1 MIVPHLFSAILF
13 AGVSLKLTGNLEDI
27 WGEVHCLYIH
37 EAMGISWLYL
47 SRTSNHN
54 CLSGC
59 FALQPFCVGMVLL
72 CVVLILFPRTAVVG
86 GQEYSFPCCLHSPLD
101 AVFLRHL
108 LPLSTSFVS
117 CESFLSVWGSR
128 QWKGNCLDQLS
139 SVCIFQGHHLS
150 FKSIHSS
157 SRTENNLWSHS
168 FAFSS
173 LKQKH
178 FMPVNTSHCLGPLQR
193 KMCPGCFSS
202 PMFTCPLP
210 ALLAANG
217 SCFWW
222 LWLAWAW
229 WWHSPALPAY
239 RGVCVP
245 LALHSH
251 CRGAVLQPQQGFGDC
266 HLQRMGVRHVHA
278 VTLFSC
284 TSLHDWA
291 LQYLQHLGVA
301 VAVCSRP
308 HIPKFSSLL
317 CVGDHK
323 SPLALSMQVFQTQRR
338 RSRPALLFL
347 AALSTSLLPKH
358 CGRGGGR
365 RCDTTLQPPGSC
377 YWSALVM
384 RWLYG
389 TAQTIKIN
397 NKRGIQICS
406 AHLAF
411 HLLIAILAS
420 LGSKYFLFLFLIL
433 HIYQFQSEQLV
444 TTNFIPS

>member
-1 MIVPHLFSAILF
+1 MKPFFCILQPETETFHARQHLPLLGPFTKEDVSWLLLFSHVHLSSSCFTGSKWQLLLVAL
-13 AGVSLKLTGNLEDI
+13 AGVSMVVTLTCSP
-27 WGEVHCLYIH
+27 CLPRR
-37 EAMGISWLYL
+37 A
-47 SRTSNHN
+47 
-54 CLSGC
+54 CASG
-59 FALQPFCVGMVLL
+59 
-72 CVVLILFPRTAVVG
+72 
-86 GQEYSFPCCLHSPLD
+86 S
-101 AVFLRHL
+101 
-108 LPLSTSFVS
+108 
-117 CESFLSVWGSR
+117 
-128 QWKGNCLDQLS
+128 
-139 SVCIFQGHHLS
+139 
-150 FKSIHSS
+150 
-157 SRTENNLWSHS
+157 
-168 FAFSS
+168 AF
-173 LKQKH
+173 
-178 FMPVNTSHCLGPLQR
+178 
-193 KMCPGCFSS
+193 
-202 PMFTCPLP
+202 PLP
-210 ALLAANG
+210 WCCPAA
-217 SCFWW
+217 S
-222 LWLAWAW
+222 
-229 WWHSPALPAY
+229 
-239 RGVCVP
+239 
-245 LALHSH
+245 
-251 CRGAVLQPQQGFGDC
+251 AVGQGFGDC
-266 HLQRMGVRHVHA
+266 HLQRMGVGHVHA

-301 VAVCSRP
+301 VAVCSCP

-338 RSRPALLFL
+338 RSRPAPLFL

-377 YWSALVM
+377 YWSALVT

-420 LGSKYFLFLFLIL
+420 LSSKYFLFLFLIL